1 MSSNARQTFA
11 SLYFFPVAAAYAA
24 LALPWS
30 VFAHFGLVEAPP
42 GLNGPLGH
50 AHEMLFGFAMAAV
63 AGYVLGPQPKRWIGL
78 ILSLWL
84 VGRLAFLGWPST

>member
-1 MSSNARQTFA
+1 
-11 SLYFFPVAAAYAA
+11 
-24 LALPWS
+24 
-30 VFAHFGLVEAPP
+30 
-42 GLNGPLGH
+42 
-50 AHEMLFGFAMAAV
+50 MLFGFAMAAV